1 LNTKT
6 KGILAYLLIAFGGAW
21 AVWILLWL
29 VGVSPTRTSLQ
40 FQLLSLPAECAPA
53 IAAVIV
59 RLWVTRERFT
69 DAGLRLHLREKWPYY
84 LFAWVMPLFVIG
96 MIVVLAAVLG
106 VGQAD
111 FSFHR
116 ALGLLY
122 PGLALSP
129 SIVAG
134 VLLSPLL
141 LAFVQ
146 TPLLWGEEFGW
157 RGYLQ
162 LRLLSQR
169 PLLAAVTTGL
179 IWGIWHYPAILL
191 GYEQYSNVLLGLLT
205 FPVLTI
211 LLSIIFGWL
220 RLRTGSIWS
229 ASLAHAA
236 FNSIGGTFTG
246 LLFLGGADF
255 ALVGSNG
262 ILAWIPLGVV
272 CVWIVFT
279 GQLQLETAR
288 TSPHI
293 FQAEKEALR

>member
-1 LNTKT
+1 
-6 KGILAYLLIAFGGAW
+6 
-21 AVWILLWL
+21 
-29 VGVSPTRTSLQ
+29 
-40 FQLLSLPAECAPA
+40 
-53 IAAVIV
+53 
-59 RLWVTRERFT
+59 
-69 DAGLRLHLREKWPYY
+69 
-84 LFAWVMPLFVIG
+84 MPLFVVG
-96 MIVVLAAVLG
+96 MIVALAAVFG
-106 VGQAD
+106 VGQAN
-111 FSFHR
+111 FSFQR
-116 ALGLLY
+116 ALRLLS

-134 VLLSPLL
+134 VLLLPLL

-146 TPLLWGEEFGW
+146 TPLLCGEEFGW

-162 LRLLSQR
+162 LRLLHHR

-205 FPVLTI
+205 FPVLTV

-220 RLRTGSIWS
+220 RLCTGSIWS

-236 FNSIGGTFTG
+236 FNSIGGAFTG

-255 ALVGSNG
+255 ALVGSSG
-262 ILAWIPLGVV
+262 ILAWIPLGAV

-279 GQLQLETAR
+279 GQLQRDIAYTPR
-288 TSPHI
+288 TSFTLNEHPCVRKG
-293 FQAEKEALR
+293 EVL